1 METLIVFN
9 VPQGHLYSA
18 FRVGSSTSLMTRI
31 TILAPDSRL
40 DKASL
45 SLVSSTTSDPFPSY
59 ITKSYRFLSMYHLC
73 IFASSPLHRGRMTP
87 SMASSC

>member
-31 TILAPDSRL
+31 TILAPESRL
-40 DKASL
+40 GKASL
-45 SLVSSTTSDPFPSY
+45 SLVSSTTSDPFPS
-59 ITKSYRFLSMYHLC
+59 
-73 IFASSPLHRGRMTP
+73 
-87 SMASSC
+87 